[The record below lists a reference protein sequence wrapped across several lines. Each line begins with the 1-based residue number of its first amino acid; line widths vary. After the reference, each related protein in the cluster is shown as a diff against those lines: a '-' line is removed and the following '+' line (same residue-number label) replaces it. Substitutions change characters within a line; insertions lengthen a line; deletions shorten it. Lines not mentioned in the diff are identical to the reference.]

1 MNIVMKLLYILLSTG
16 AMIMLFYS
24 VFRESAIDN
33 IVNKGMD
40 LGYSIDS
47 KNRDDLFWFSDR
59 LDKWG
64 IGTIYSSGLPVLI
77 GLFLLAYV
85 ALTILIV
92 FSFRDFMVVIITS
105 YILYHVLIRGA
116 KQNAQ
121 PLSFILGIL
130 GLAGTIMGLFV
141 Y

>member
-1 MNIVMKLLYILLSTG
+1 MNIVMKLLFILLSTG

-24 VFRESAIDN
+24 VLESAIDN

-47 KNRDDLFWFSDR
+47 KNGDDLFWFSDR

-92 FSFRDFMVVIITS
+92 FSE
-105 YILYHVLIRGA
+105 ILW
-116 KQNAQ
+116 
-121 PLSFILGIL
+121 
-130 GLAGTIMGLFV
+130 
-141 Y
+141 